1 MPHQAGKRHAWAF
14 KCRRHER
21 LFRGSTRR
29 KQFNLFDGDVMSFQ
43 IQIKPTERGFMRGEF
58 KDGDGNDCVIQ
69 DSSLATDYMVRLGQ
83 LEGTHHRGYCLA
95 TMHLTKEMA
104 RTLIQALMR
113 FVNNGTIAEIDQIDK
128 EAFAETFSQYMAS
141 SSALINADGR
151 KLLWLFKNM
160 PDIDLPAGFS
170 PAAAVINAI
179 EDRLYPEYDG
189 DKVTMTEHGWSTP
202 EGEINYL

>member
-1 MPHQAGKRHAWAF
+1 
-14 KCRRHER
+14 
-21 LFRGSTRR
+21 
-29 KQFNLFDGDVMSFQ
+29 MSFQ

-58 KDGDGNDCVIQ
+58 KDRDGNACIIQ

-83 LEGTHHRGYCLA
+83 LEGNHHLGHCLA

-113 FVNNGTIAEIDQIDK
+113 FVNNGSIAEVDQIDK
-128 EAFAETFSQYMAS
+128 DAFAETFSRYMES
-141 SSALINADGR
+141 SSALIDADGR

-160 PDIDLPAGFS
+160 PGLDLPADFS

-179 EDRLYPEYDG
+179 EDILYPEYDG
-189 DKVTMTEHGWSTP
+189 DNVIMTEHGWSTP

>member
-1 MPHQAGKRHAWAF
+1 
-14 KCRRHER
+14 
-21 LFRGSTRR
+21 
-29 KQFNLFDGDVMSFQ
+29 MSFQ

-113 FVNNGTIAEIDQIDK
+113 FVNNGTIAEIEQIDK
-128 EAFAETFSQYMAS
+128 DAFAEAFGLYMKTQE
-141 SSALINADGR
+141 ALQNADGP
-151 KLLWLFKNM
+151 KLLWLFKNL
-160 PDIDLPAGFS
+160 PDMDLPGGFS
-170 PAAAVINAI
+170 TAASVISRI
-179 EDRLYPEYDG
+179 EDMLYPEYDG
-189 DKVTMTEHGWSTP
+189 ENVKMTDRGWSTP
-202 EGEINYL
+202 DGEINYL

>member
-1 MPHQAGKRHAWAF
+1 MSEQF
-14 KCRRHER
+14 KIE
-21 LFRGSTRR
+21 
-29 KQFNLFDGDVMSFQ
+29 
-43 IQIKPTERGFMRGEF
+43 IKPTERGFFRGEF
-58 KDGDGNDCVIQ
+58 KDYDGNACVIQ
-69 DSSLATDYMVRLGQ
+69 DSSLATDYMLRLGQ
-83 LEGTHHRGYCLA
+83 LKGTHHLGHCLA

-113 FVNNGTIAEIDQIDK
+113 FVNNGTIAEIDQFDK
-128 EAFAETFSQYMAS
+128 DVFTEMFSRYMES

-160 PDIDLPAGFS
+160 PDQKLPAGFS

-179 EDRLYPEYDG
+179 EDHLYPEYDG
-189 DKVTMTEHGWSTP
+189 DKVTMTDRGWSTP